1 MSIMVER
8 EVWIHKIQNLI
19 IRFSE
24 KHPKMYTAAY
34 ILGFVELL
42 LVMAFLDLSVKAVTY
57 PLLYEMEETSGIVT
71 DKATEQSN
79 VRVKNHKHKVY
90 GYTCY
95 VDGLEIAVNASH
107 IRNYEIGDIMPY
119 YRYER
124 QGEVVGEVYKF
135 TPLKGVLVAVLN
147 LVAVAHGVFFMMTE
161 VNTEVLAKRKELENL
176 QPPKKIN
183 YSAMGVNELY
193 TLCVERKIP
202 KEQIK
207 ERNAEY
213 LSYCLRKKDEEEQRK
228 FENAQK
234 KLRKKKRILPKI
246 LILIACVVV
255 MAEFA
260 EVIRGFLRIV
270 M

>member
-1 MSIMVER
+1 MK
-8 EVWIHKIQNLI
+8 VWIQKIQKLI
-19 IRFSE
+19 LKFSE
-24 KHPKMYTAAY
+24 RHPKMYTAAY
-34 ILGFVELL
+34 ILGFIELL

-57 PLLYEMEETSGIVT
+57 PLLYEMEETGGIVM
-71 DKATEQSN
+71 DKATEQMN

-90 GYTCY
+90 GYTYY

-107 IRNYEIGDIMPY
+107 MRKYETGDLMPY
-119 YRYER
+119 YRYEGH
-124 QGEVVGEVYKF
+124 GEVVGEVYKF
-135 TPLKGVLVAVLN
+135 TPLKGVLVAILN
-147 LVAVAHGVFFMMTE
+147 LFAVAHGVFFMVTE
-161 VNTEVLAKRKELENL
+161 VNTEVLTKRKELENM

-193 TLCVERKIP
+193 ALCVERRIP

-207 ERNAEY
+207 KRNAEY
-213 LSYCLRKKDEEEQRK
+213 LSYCLRKKDEEDQRK

-234 KLRKKKRILPKI
+234 KLKEKKRILPKI
-246 LILIACVVV
+246 LILIACVAV

-260 EVIRGFLRIV
+260 VVIRGFWGIV

>member
-1 MSIMVER
+1 MSIMVVR
-8 EVWIHKIQNLI
+8 GAWIQKIQNLI

-42 LVMAFLDLSVKAVTY
+42 LVMAFLDLSLKAVTY
-57 PLLYEMEETSGIVT
+57 PLLYEMEETSGIVMER
-71 DKATEQSN
+71 ATEQTN

-90 GYTCY
+90 GYTYY
-95 VDGLEIAVNASH
+95 VDDLEIAVNASH
-107 IRNYEIGDIMPY
+107 MRNYETGDIMPY
-119 YRYER
+119 YRYEG

-135 TPLKGVLVAVLN
+135 TPLKGVMVAILN
-147 LVAVAHGVFFMMTE
+147 LVAVAHGVFFMVTE
-161 VNTEVLAKRKELENL
+161 VNTEVLAKRKELENM

-183 YSAMGVNELY
+183 YTAMGVNELY
-193 TLCVERKIP
+193 ALCVERKIP

-207 ERNAEY
+207 KRNAEY

-228 FENAQK
+228 FEVAQK

-246 LILIACVVV
+246 LILIACVALMV
-255 MAEFA
+255 EFSV
-260 EVIRGFLRIV
+260 VIRGFWGIV